1 MLKYLLAVVAFLVL
15 LATVLW
21 GFPGVWA
28 LLTIVPG
35 FILGATIAH
44 VRRPRE
50 APPVAVAP
58 PVSPVVPP
66 ALPSPGGIRPGVVVL
81 GGFFGLVT
89 AGASMV
95 VAWAAAA
102 PPTIVIEAELL
113 VDAAVE
119 RVWAEVGDPYR
130 RTAWDLWIADLEP
143 VGKAEPAVGSEYRS
157 ILKLERM
164 EVPAMQT
171 VLALEAGRSVT
182 WSIQP
187 QGGSTLENMRESVSL
202 EPRGAQTL
210 VRFRMTY
217 DVPSVLGRVGERIA
231 VRGAVERMSEET
243 LLRLRNVAT
252 GVE

>member
-81 GGFFGLVT
+81 GGFFGLAT

-102 PPTIVIEAELL
+102 PPTVVIEAELL
-113 VDAAVE
+113 VDASVE

-130 RTAWDLWIADLEP
+130 RTAWDWARPPSLPRLRR
-143 VGKAEPAVGSEYRS
+143 SEACARS
-157 ILKLERM
+157 AARCCIPGLPPR
-164 EVPAMQT
+164 A
-171 VLALEAGRSVT
+171 AGRKPPTFGAPPSPEMECVHR
-182 WSIQP
+182 P
-187 QGGSTLENMRESVSL
+187 
-202 EPRGAQTL
+202 PRAGAA
-210 VRFRMTY
+210 
-217 DVPSVLGRVGERIA
+217 GA
-231 VRGAVERMSEET
+231 VRSPVRPAG
-243 LLRLRNVAT
+243 LQCVARRRHARPAT
-252 GVE
+252 RQRRPWR